1 MKRTM
6 ILALALALLAGPVLA
21 GAARLVRVEGYVV
34 DSWCGK
40 ANANDQGADCVVECN
55 KKGADL
61 VFYTSKGK
69 IYDLADQ
76 KDALGHIGQ
85 KMVILGT
92 VDSEGSLKVGSWK
105 PATKPATAEE
115 KPVEGS

>member
-6 ILALALALLAGPVLA
+6 TLALALVLVAGPVLA
-21 GAARLVRVEGYVV
+21 GAMRLVRVEGYVV

-40 ANANDQGADCVVECN
+40 ANANDQGANCVVECN

-61 VFYTSKGK
+61 VFHTSEGK
-69 IYDLADQ
+69 TYELADQ
-76 KDALGHIGQ
+76 KDAQGHIGQ
-85 KMVILGT
+85 KMVILGS
-92 VDSEGSLKVGSWK
+92 VDSEGSLKVGSWS
-105 PATKPATAEE
+105 PAKKPATAEE